1 MKVLQ
6 INATFGQ
13 GSTGVIVEHLHQC
26 CLQNGIKS
34 YIACPI
40 LSDVETKNDNF
51 YKIGNWCTRKW
62 HALMSRIA
70 GKQAYYSKCST
81 RRFIKWVQSINPD
94 VVHLHNLHS
103 NYIHLNLLLKYL
115 SIHDIPT
122 IITMHDCWY
131 FTGGCFH
138 YTNVECSKWHHRC
151 GRCPKRMEDTPSY
164 LYDATKKILKD
175 RKKYLTSIPR
185 LYLVGCSKWVVEE
198 AKKSVLKNCNI
209 QHINNGFDLDI
220 FRPTPSSMAKKLGLE
235 GKHIL
240 LGAASKW
247 LSTVNKET
255 LNYFIKEMP
264 DNYILVLFG
273 ASEHKYLYPN
283 VMLYGYTAN
292 QYEMAQLYSMAEVFV
307 NCSREDTLSSLNLE
321 AQACGTPVV
330 TYEATGNKET
340 VGEGCGYVVET
351 GNACVLWMQAKRVIE
366 TKDGTFS
373 IKCQKWVKQEFD
385 KKNYEKYVQLYRE
398 AVGESIVDDIVN

>member
-34 YIACPI
+34 SIACPI

-138 YTNVECSKWHHRC
+138 YTSVGCDKWKSTC
-151 GRCPKRMEDTPSY
+151 GDCPKRLNDTKAY
-164 LYDATKKILKD
+164 IYDASKKILKD
-175 RKKYLTSIPR
+175 RYKYLTSIPR
-185 LYLVGCSKWVVEE
+185 LYLVGCSKWIADE
-198 AKKSVLKNCNI
+198 ARKSQLKKCDI
-209 QHINNGFDLDI
+209 RHIYNGFNLNV
-220 FRPTPSSMAKKLGLE
+220 FKPTYSDKTLLQKLE
-235 GKHIL
+235 HKHIL
-240 LGAASKW
+240 LGPASKW
-247 LSTVNKET
+247 LLDVNKDT
-255 LNYFIKEMP
+255 LNFFIDNMP
-264 DNYILVLFG
+264 KDYALLLFG
-273 ASEHKYLYPN
+273 SSAQEKKIADN
-283 VMLYGYTAN
+283 VVLYGYISN
-292 QYEMAQLYSMAEVFV
+292 RYELAQLYTLADVFV
-307 NCSREDTLSSLNLE
+307 NCTREDTLSSINLE

-330 TYEATGNKET
+330 TYDSTGCLET
-340 VGEGCGYVVET
+340 VGGKQDYAVKT
-351 GNACVLWMQAKRVIE
+351 GDAEKLLANTIKVIE
-366 TKDGTFS
+366 NN
-373 IKCQKWVKQEFD
+373 
-385 KKNYEKYVQLYRE
+385 KKNSSECINFIHTSFDINKNAYLYINLYKDVVKE
-398 AVGESIVDDIVN
+398 